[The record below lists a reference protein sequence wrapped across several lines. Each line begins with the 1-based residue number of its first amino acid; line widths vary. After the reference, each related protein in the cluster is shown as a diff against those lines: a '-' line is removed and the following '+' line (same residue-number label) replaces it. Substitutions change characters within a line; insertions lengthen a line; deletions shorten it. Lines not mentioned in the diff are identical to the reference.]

1 MAKDE
6 IRVKDNPLKNATM
19 GGPGKRMFAPIEK
32 PKHMRK
38 TLVRLWSY
46 VREERK
52 LFILVFFLVVLGNA
66 ALLTAPY
73 LITRAVDTIALGLD
87 LDILLGIVI
96 VLVLAYL
103 IDGILTI
110 MQGFIMA
117 KASQRVIR
125 SLRDNLFQ
133 KLLKLPIV
141 FFDTNTHGELMSRLT
156 NDIENVSTTISSS
169 SVQLMHALI
178 TVIGSFG
185 MMLYLSPLMTLGAM
199 VTLPL
204 VLLLTRLVAK
214 NTAKLYKAQQK
225 ELGILNGYIE
235 ENITG
240 FEVLKAFS
248 REEESLVEFD
258 TVNERLKTVG
268 LRAQVISGTLM
279 PIMNVINNLGYTTI
293 AFLGGYLGVR
303 GIISIGVIAGFLSY
317 SRQFTRP
324 LTDIASI
331 FNILQSAIA
340 GAERVFEIL
349 DEAEEEADS
358 HDAVALNEVRG
369 EVEFRNV
376 SFHYNEGEPVLKDVS
391 FRCEAGQSVALVGPT
406 GAGKTTIVNLV
417 SRFYD
422 PKEGSILIDGYDTR
436 QIRREDLRRV
446 FGIVLQDTYL
456 FSGTIRD
463 NIAYS
468 RIDATMEDIIASARL
483 ANCHD
488 FIMRLP
494 KGYDTQLSE
503 SGSTLSEGER
513 QLIAIARAILKDPSI
528 LILDEATSSVDTRT
542 ELRIQEAMVR
552 VMAGRTSFIIAHRL
566 STIREADVIMVI
578 NGGEIVERGS
588 HAELL
593 REQGFYFRM
602 YASQFS
608 NKGEDE
614 VSSEVGRKSPESMT
628 IPILGNEER

>member
-1 MAKDE
+1 MARDE
-6 IRVKDNPLKNATM
+6 IRVKDNPLKNVGM

-32 PKHMRK
+32 PKQMKK

-73 LITRAVDTIALGLD
+73 LITRAIDTIALGLD

-103 IDGILTI
+103 VDGILTI
-110 MQGFIMA
+110 AQGFIMA

-185 MMLYLSPLMTLGAM
+185 MMLYLSPLMTVGAM

-214 NTAKLYKAQQK
+214 NTSKLYKAQQK
-225 ELGILNGYIE
+225 ELGMLNGYIE

-248 REEESLVEFD
+248 REEESLGEFD
-258 TVNERLKTVG
+258 AVNERLKTVG

-303 GIISIGVIAGFLSY
+303 GMISIGVIAGFLSY

-349 DEAEEEADS
+349 DEVEEEADRP
-358 HDAVALNEVRG
+358 DAVSLIEVRG

-391 FRCEAGQSVALVGPT
+391 FRCEAGQSIALVGPT

-436 QIRREDLRRV
+436 QIRRENLQRI

-468 RIDATMEDIIASARL
+468 RIDATMDEIIASATL

-494 KGYDTQLSE
+494 KGY
-503 SGSTLSEGER
+503 
-513 QLIAIARAILKDPSI
+513 
-528 LILDEATSSVDTRT
+528 
-542 ELRIQEAMVR
+542 
-552 VMAGRTSFIIAHRL
+552 
-566 STIREADVIMVI
+566 
-578 NGGEIVERGS
+578 
-588 HAELL
+588 
-593 REQGFYFRM
+593 
-602 YASQFS
+602 
-608 NKGEDE
+608 
-614 VSSEVGRKSPESMT
+614 
-628 IPILGNEER
+628 

>member
-6 IRVKDNPLKNATM
+6 IRVKDNPLRNVGTV
-19 GGPGKRMFAPIEK
+19 GPGSRMFSPIEK
-32 PKHMRK
+32 PKQMKK
-38 TLVRLWSY
+38 TLRRLWAY

-66 ALLTAPY
+66 ALLSAPY
-73 LITRAVDTIALGLD
+73 LITRAIDTIALGLD
-87 LDILLGIVI
+87 LDVLLGLVI
-96 VLVLAYL
+96 VLILAYL
-103 IDGILTI
+103 LDGILTI
-110 MQGFIMA
+110 AQGFIMA

-169 SVQLMHALI
+169 SVQLMNALI
-178 TVIGSFG
+178 TVFGSFA
-185 MMLYLSPLMTLGAM
+185 MMLYLSPIMTLGAV

-214 NTAKLYKAQQK
+214 NTSKLYKAQQK

-248 REEESLVEFD
+248 REEESLEEFD
-258 TVNERLKTVG
+258 EVNARLKTVG

-331 FNILQSAIA
+331 FNILQAAIA

-349 DEAEEEADS
+349 DEAEEEKDRP
-358 HDAVALNEVRG
+358 DAIVLGEVRG

-376 SFHYNEGEPVLKDVS
+376 SFHYIEGEPVLKNVS
-391 FRCEAGQSVALVGPT
+391 FRCGKGQSVALVGPT

-422 PKEGSILIDGYDTR
+422 PKEGTILIDGYDTR
-436 QIRREDLRRV
+436 QIRREDLQRI

-463 NIAYS
+463 NIAYA
-468 RIDATMEDIIASARL
+468 RIDATLEEVMESATL

-494 KGYDTQLSE
+494 RGYDTYLSE

-513 QLIAIARAILKDPSI
+513 QLIAIARAILKNPSI

-542 ELRIQEAMVR
+542 ELRIQEAMIK
-552 VMAGRTSFIIAHRL
+552 VMEGRTSFIIAHRL

-578 NGGEIVERGS
+578 SDGEIVEKGS
-588 HAELL
+588 HADLL
-593 REQGFYFRM
+593 KARGFYFRM

-608 NKGEDE
+608 NKGEE
-614 VSSEVGRKSPESMT
+614 
-628 IPILGNEER
+628 

>member
-6 IRVKDNPLKNATM
+6 IQVKDNPLRNVGTV
-19 GGPGKRMFAPIEK
+19 GPGSRMFSPIEK
-32 PKHMRK
+32 PKQMKK
-38 TLVRLWSY
+38 TLRRLWAY

-66 ALLTAPY
+66 ALLSAPY
-73 LITRAVDTIALGLD
+73 LITRAIDTIALGLD
-87 LDILLGIVI
+87 LDVLLGLVI
-96 VLVLAYL
+96 VLILAYL
-103 IDGILTI
+103 LDGILTI
-110 MQGFIMA
+110 AQGFIMA

-169 SVQLMHALI
+169 SVQLMNALI
-178 TVIGSFG
+178 TVFGSFA
-185 MMLYLSPLMTLGAM
+185 MMLYLSPIMTLGAV

-214 NTAKLYKAQQK
+214 NTSKLYKAQQK

-248 REEESLVEFD
+248 REEESLEEFD
-258 TVNERLKTVG
+258 EVNARLKTVG

-317 SRQFTRP
+317 ARQFTRP

-331 FNILQSAIA
+331 FNILQAAIA

-349 DEAEEEADS
+349 DEAEEEKDRP
-358 HDAVALNEVRG
+358 DAIALREVRG

-376 SFHYNEGEPVLKDVS
+376 SFHYNEGEPVLKNVS
-391 FRCEAGQSVALVGPT
+391 FRCGKGQSVALVGPA

-422 PKEGSILIDGYDTR
+422 PKEGTILIDGYDTR
-436 QIRREDLRRV
+436 QIRREDLQRI

-463 NIAYS
+463 NIAYA
-468 RIDATMEDIIASARL
+468 RIDATLEEVMESATL

-494 KGYDTQLSE
+494 RGYDTYLSE

-513 QLIAIARAILKDPSI
+513 QLIAIARAILKNPSI

-542 ELRIQEAMVR
+542 ELRIQEAMIK
-552 VMAGRTSFIIAHRL
+552 VMEGRTSFIIAHRL

-578 NGGEIVERGS
+578 SDGEIVEKGS
-588 HAELL
+588 HADLL
-593 REQGFYFRM
+593 KAQGFYFRM

-608 NKGEDE
+608 NKGEE
-614 VSSEVGRKSPESMT
+614 
-628 IPILGNEER
+628 

>member
-6 IRVKDNPLKNATM
+6 IRVKENPLKNATM

-38 TLVRLWSY
+38 TLARLWSY

-73 LITRAVDTIALGLD
+73 LITRAIDAIALGLD

-103 IDGILTI
+103 IDGVLTI

-248 REEESLVEFD
+248 REEESLLEFD

-303 GIISIGVIAGFLSY
+303 GAISIGVIAGFLSY

-324 LTDIASI
+324 MTDIASI

-349 DEAEEEADS
+349 DEAEEEADRP
-358 HDAVALNEVRG
+358 DAVALTEVRG

-391 FRCEAGQSVALVGPT
+391 FRCEAGQSIALVGPT

-436 QIRREDLRRV
+436 QIGREDLRRV

-468 RIDATMEDIIASARL
+468 RIDATMEEIIASARL

-494 KGYDTQLSE
+494 KGYDTPLSE

-593 REQGFYFRM
+593 ARQGFYFRM
-602 YASQFS
+602 YASQFL

-614 VSSEVGRKSPESMT
+614 VSPEVGRNSPESMT
-628 IPILGNEER
+628 VPILENEER